1 MTTMAGFDN
10 DDVGDEGGEAGFGNL
25 EGKEPTSKVGKAT
38 VAADAAAAAADDD
51 GLLIFVTSAT
61 SLDTAESISSEFEG
75 AAGTRGDD
83 ASAF

>member
-1 MTTMAGFDN
+1 MAGFDN

-38 VAADAAAAAADDD
+38 VAADAAADDDD
-51 GLLIFVTSAT
+51 GLLILVTSAT

>member
-10 DDVGDEGGEAGFGNL
+10 DDVGDEGEEAGFGKL

-38 VAADAAAAAADDD
+38 VAADTAADDD

-61 SLDTAESISSEFEG
+61 SLDTAESISSEFVG
-75 AAGTRGDD
+75 AASTRGDD
-83 ASAF
+83 ASAS

>member
-1 MTTMAGFDN
+1 MAGFDN

-25 EGKEPTSKVGKAT
+25 EGKEPTSKVGKAA
-38 VAADAAAAAADDD
+38 VAAAAADDD
-51 GLLIFVTSAT
+51 GGVLLIFVTSAT

>member
-38 VAADAAAAAADDD
+38 VAADAAAADDDD

>member
-38 VAADAAAAAADDD
+38 VAADAAADDDD
-51 GLLIFVTSAT
+51 GLLILVTSAT

>member
-38 VAADAAAAAADDD
+38 VAADAAADDGG
-51 GLLIFVTSAT
+51 GLLILVTSAT